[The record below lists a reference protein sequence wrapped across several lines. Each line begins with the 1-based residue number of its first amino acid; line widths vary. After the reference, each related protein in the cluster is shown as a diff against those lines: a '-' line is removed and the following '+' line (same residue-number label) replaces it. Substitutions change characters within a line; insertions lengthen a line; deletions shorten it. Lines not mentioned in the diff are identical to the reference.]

1 MGLAAAAGCRQIADT
16 AEAKSLPLIADPE
29 ILDLETIGLE
39 TIGLESIDRLV
50 TGPGRAESPAGRQ
63 FADRIDDRPAHATL
77 EPTSVKKE

>member
-1 MGLAAAAGCRQIADT
+1 MSVGLAAAAGCRQIADT

-29 ILDLETIGLE
+29 NLE
-39 TIGLESIDRLV
+39 TIGLESIDLLV

-63 FADRIDDRPAHATL
+63 FADRIDDDPAHATQ

>member
-39 TIGLESIDRLV
+39 SIDLLV

>member
-50 TGPGRAESPAGRQ
+50 TGRAESPAGRQ